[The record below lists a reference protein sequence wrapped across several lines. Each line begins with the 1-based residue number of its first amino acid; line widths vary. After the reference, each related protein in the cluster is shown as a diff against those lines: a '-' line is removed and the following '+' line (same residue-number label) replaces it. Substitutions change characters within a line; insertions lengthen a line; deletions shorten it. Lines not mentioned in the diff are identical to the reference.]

1 MRKPNLS
8 PEKEFFK
15 DILEEAYFKKA
26 WHGPNLHSALIGVT
40 ADDSLK
46 RPSEERHNIYEI
58 TVHSA
63 YWIYRVINR
72 IRKNPGLKFP
82 LKGTNWFESP
92 KTLTNTE
99 WKKVKKL
106 LNELHEELYKL
117 IPELSKKEFKSKSE
131 KEKQI
136 NSRLLVGISM
146 HDVYHA
152 GQIQLIKKLIK
163 R

>member
-1 MRKPNLS
+1 MGKPNLS
-8 PEKEFFK
+8 LERDLLK

-26 WHGPNLHSALIGVT
+26 WHGPNLHSALTGVT
-40 ADDSLK
+40 ADDALK
-46 RPSEERHNIYEI
+46 RPSEGRNNIYEV

-63 YWIYRVINR
+63 YWVYRVINR

-92 KTLTNTE
+92 NILKNTE
-99 WKKVKKL
+99 WKKIKEL
-106 LNELHEELYKL
+106 LNKLHKELFNLISELG
-117 IPELSKKEFKSKSE
+117 SKEFKSKTE
-131 KEKQI
+131 KEKRI
-136 NSRLLVGISM
+136 VSRLLVGISM

>member
-1 MRKPNLS
+1 MKKSNLS
-8 PEKEFFK
+8 LERDFLK

-26 WHGPNLHSALIGVT
+26 WHGPNLHSALNGVT
-40 ADDSLK
+40 ADDALK
-46 RPSEERHNIYEI
+46 RPSKGRNNIYEI
-58 TVHSA
+58 TIHSA
-63 YWIYRVINR
+63 YWVYRVINR

-82 LKGTNWFESP
+82 LKGNNWFESP

-99 WKKVKKL
+99 WKKIKKL
-106 LNELHEELYKL
+106 LNELHKELFNL
-117 IPELSKKEFKSKSE
+117 ISELSSREFKSKTE

-136 NSRLLVGISM
+136 ISRLLVGISM

>member
-1 MRKPNLS
+1 MRKQNPSL
-8 PEKEFFK
+8 EKSFVK
-15 DILEEAYFKKA
+15 DIIAEAYFKKA

-40 ADDSLK
+40 AGAAIK
-46 RPSEERHNIYEI
+46 RPSKERHNIYEI

-63 YWIYRVINR
+63 YWVYRVINR

-82 LKGTNWFESP
+82 MKGTNWFETP
-92 KTLTNTE
+92 ETLTNTE
-99 WKKVKKL
+99 WKKIKKF

-117 IPELSKKEFKSKSE
+117 IPELRKKEFTSKSE
-131 KEKQI
+131 KEKQLI
-136 NSRLLVGISM
+136 SRLLIGISM